1 MKRELTVLKEE
12 NRSLKELVDNT
23 ASRMQLMEGMVNQQ
37 RITLET
43 QQAQRDQLLQLEDA
57 SEDFKVELVQQI
69 ELLPQSTIEVLL
81 WVHKSQHVIV
91 TGLTHNTLSVFSIL
105 PETKFIQDL
114 QRVSQPVSGMCEVSQ
129 INSVVTISLG

>member
-1 MKRELTVLKEE
+1 MLKEE

>member
-1 MKRELTVLKEE
+1 MLKEE

-81 WVHKSQHVIV
+81 WVHKSQNVIV